1 MSVRAL
7 QQTAG
12 RGRNGRT
19 WHSTKNDLAFS
30 MLLPYPKEHA
40 TFFPAHVALVLQ
52 RALERSDT
60 PIPIRIKWPNDL
72 VAQGKKLAGILCE
85 NFADR
90 ANLFIAGIGVNVG
103 TTILPPEL
111 EGSATS
117 LALLGCTL
125 DAKRLWLILTRAL
138 WHEFR
143 AFSRDA
149 APRHLPQLIREYN
162 RVAERYQK
170 RRGYPGEVLE
180 FSTLLDDGR
189 GEFWLNGER
198 LLLSAAD

>member
-19 WHSTKNDLAFS
+19 WHGTENDLAFS
-30 MLLPYPKEHA
+30 MLLPYPKQHA

-52 RALERSDT
+52 RALERSA
-60 PIPIRIKWPNDL
+60 IPRTVKIKWPNDL

-85 NFADR
+85 NFADC
-90 ANLFIAGIGVNVG
+90 ANLFIAGVGVNVG
-103 TTILPPEL
+103 STALPPEL
-111 EGSATS
+111 EGSAIS
-117 LALLGCTL
+117 LALLGCTTN
-125 DAKRLWLILTRAL
+125 AKRLWLILTRAL

-149 APRHLPQLIREYN
+149 ASLHLPQLICEYN

-170 RRGYPGEVLE
+170 RHDYPGEVLE

-189 GEFWLNGER
+189 AEFWLNGER
-198 LLLSAAD
+198 LLLSATD